1 MPKVIVS
8 LYGRDYQLACP
19 EGQERRVQ
27 ELAHYV
33 EQRMH
38 DVAGS
43 IGNTTE
49 TRLFMLT
56 CMMLADEVLD
66 LRENRRQAP
75 THPAVSAA
83 NEEEMLLKVIARM
96 QDRLDHLT
104 TAAGNA

>member
-1 MPKVIVS
+1 MPKVTIS

-43 IGNTTE
+43 VGNTTE

-75 THPAVSAA
+75 AHAAMTAV

-104 TAAGNA
+104 TAAGTA